1 MKKGHIRPSGFSWDK
16 QWNGKFVR
24 YKLLGRLFKVAGA
37 ADKAGLSKAIAESSN
52 VKNHRRPNFRWAKR
66 VSKLKKLTGRGRPKL
81 VHNSN
86 LGIKEN
92 IEIVAKRSELRREM
106 DFHLKMFP
114 ISTKS
119 IQDGDRR
126 KLSQNINFS
135 GQNGQ
140 SNQ

>member
-1 MKKGHIRPSGFSWDK
+1 MKKGHKRQSVFSWDK

-37 ADKAGLSKAIAESSN
+37 ADKAGLSKAIELSN

-66 VSKLKKLTGRGRPKL
+66 LSKLKRPTERGRPKL

-92 IEIVAKRSELRREM
+92 IEIMAKRSELRREM

-114 ISTKS
+114 ISTES
-119 IQDGDRR
+119 IQDGNRR
-126 KLSQNINFS
+126 KLSSNFS

-140 SNQ
+140 RNQ

>member
-1 MKKGHIRPSGFSWDK
+1 MKKGHKRQSGFSSDK
-16 QWNGKFVR
+16 QWNGKFER

-37 ADKAGLSKAIAESSN
+37 ADKAGLSKAIELSN
-52 VKNHRRPNFRWAKR
+52 VKNHRRPNFRWAKIL
-66 VSKLKKLTGRGRPKL
+66 SKLRRSTERGRPKL

-92 IEIVAKRSELRREM
+92 IKILAKRSELRKEM

-114 ISTKS
+114 ISTES

-126 KLSQNINFS
+126 KLSQNRNFS

-140 SNQ
+140 RNQ